1 MGAPD
6 PFDLAIAAGQR
17 EAIKQAAERKKRE
30 DNYNPERDARDL
42 LAQLQED
49 CTEDPS
55 EVQECNTDQL
65 IRALVEVA
73 RRAKG
78 VIDVALAELA
88 ADGTGAVVLER
99 LKRDFS
105 ELDAAKLRQDD
116 KEQLAARYLG
126 MMRWTTA
133 AASVALGQLRAA
145 TDLTTAP
152 TSATDGVQIA
162 ALTATVAEQRRKLEV
177 ADDARTAAA
186 EELARNVAE
195 LRRTKREHELAA
207 ASVQERA
214 EQARTAQDFAERS
227 RDAAYEAREKALE
240 KLRAAEAAL
249 AEERTRYT
257 DLERQ
262 TAQLREKVEADT
274 ARRALA
280 DETPSP
286 SGRSDTEGE
295 DDSESVGETGDPAP
309 PKPQKK
315 TSRSRAKPAKPRGG
329 PAHGT
334 TGDDV
339 VVASGH
345 QEQSVQRAQRAQRH
359 QAAEEKKDDDEDAEA
374 SSEDEE
380 EFEEP
385 PPPLE
390 SLVAREDPCDDAT
403 FDLIDLRRR
412 SRGRSNRAVRGG
424 RGSDGS
430 ISRRRGRRGRHRRR
444 RRGDRGCDSRAER
457 PGGEGQAQRG
467 TRVRGGGLRGQSVR

>member
-1 MGAPD
+1 MGPPD

-17 EAIKQAAERKKRE
+17 EAIKQAAERKKCE

-295 DDSESVGETGDPAP
+295 DDSESVDETGGPAP
-309 PKPQKK
+309 PMPQKK
-315 TSRSRAKPAKPRGG
+315 ASRSRAKPAL
-329 PAHGT
+329 GT

-345 QEQSVQRAQRAQRH
+345 QEQSVQRAQRAQRAQRR
-359 QAAEEKKDDDEDAEA
+359 QAAEEKKHDEEDAEA

-390 SLVAREDPCDDAT
+390 SLVARKDPCDDAT
-403 FDLIDLRRR
+403 FDLIDGRRR
-412 SRGRSNRAVRGG
+412 WRGRSNRAVRGG

-430 ISRRRGRRGRHRRR
+430 ISRR
-444 RRGDRGCDSRAER
+444 
-457 PGGEGQAQRG
+457 PGW
-467 TRVRGGGLRGQSVR
+467 

>member
-55 EVQECNTDQL
+55 EVQDCNTDQL

-133 AASVALGQLRAA
+133 AASVALGELRAA
-145 TDLTTAP
+145 TDSTTAP

-227 RDAAYEAREKALE
+227 RDAAYEARWKNIRFKKWKTFA
-240 KLRAAEAAL
+240 
-249 AEERTRYT
+249 
-257 DLERQ
+257 Q
-262 TAQLREKVEADT
+262 TATDCNKLNHRLLVGLQFLAKEPEFAGYDHWVNWVD
-274 ARRALA
+274 RR
-280 DETPSP
+280 
-286 SGRSDTEGE
+286 RW
-295 DDSESVGETGDPAP
+295 
-309 PKPQKK
+309 
-315 TSRSRAKPAKPRGG
+315 PRK
-329 PAHGT
+329 
-334 TGDDV
+334 
-339 VVASGH
+339 S
-345 QEQSVQRAQRAQRH
+345 
-359 QAAEEKKDDDEDAEA
+359 A
-374 SSEDEE
+374 SS
-380 EFEEP
+380 
-385 PPPLE
+385 
-390 SLVAREDPCDDAT
+390 A
-403 FDLIDLRRR
+403 
-412 SRGRSNRAVRGG
+412 AV
-424 RGSDGS
+424 
-430 ISRRRGRRGRHRRR
+430 
-444 RRGDRGCDSRAER
+444 
-457 PGGEGQAQRG
+457 
-467 TRVRGGGLRGQSVR
+467 

>member
-55 EVQECNTDQL
+55 EVQDCNTDQL

-133 AASVALGQLRAA
+133 AASVALGGLRAA
-145 TDLTTAP
+145 TDSTTAP

-262 TAQLREKVEADT
+262 TAQLREKVEAD
-274 ARRALA
+274 AALLA
-280 DETPSP
+280 LHPHALP
-286 SGRSDTEGE
+286 GPGRVITDCI
-295 DDSESVGETGDPAP
+295 V
-309 PKPQKK
+309 
-315 TSRSRAKPAKPRGG
+315 
-329 PAHGT
+329 
-334 TGDDV
+334 
-339 VVASGH
+339 
-345 QEQSVQRAQRAQRH
+345 
-359 QAAEEKKDDDEDAEA
+359 
-374 SSEDEE
+374 
-380 EFEEP
+380 F
-385 PPPLE
+385 
-390 SLVAREDPCDDAT
+390 
-403 FDLIDLRRR
+403 
-412 SRGRSNRAVRGG
+412 
-424 RGSDGS
+424 
-430 ISRRRGRRGRHRRR
+430 SRRN
-444 RRGDRGCDSRAER
+444 DRVANITGPYFRAHEII
-457 PGGEGQAQRG
+457 
-467 TRVRGGGLRGQSVR
+467 